1 MSNIPSIGIW
11 FGILLRVVLPVLMV
25 LITLAWLIHRGIIQL
40 APRRPPRHTPPV
52 RDGFG
57 GEAGGHGR

>member
-1 MSNIPSIGIW
+1 
-11 FGILLRVVLPVLMV
+11 LLGVVLPVLMV